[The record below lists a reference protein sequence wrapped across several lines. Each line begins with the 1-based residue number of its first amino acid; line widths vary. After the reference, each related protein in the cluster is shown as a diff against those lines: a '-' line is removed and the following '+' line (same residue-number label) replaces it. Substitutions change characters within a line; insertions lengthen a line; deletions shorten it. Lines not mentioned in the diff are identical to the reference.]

1 MSVWGFARRTLSENC
16 AQNSTSLT
24 RSNFF
29 VFNYSAGKTGADS
42 KKKGTKASASATAK
56 GSTTF
61 KEDEGEVDAME
72 EEMGAAAAADAD
84 QERVSFACFG
94 GWC

>member
-1 MSVWGFARRTLSENC
+1 MFFCTYNIMC
-16 AQNSTSLT
+16 TNS
-24 RSNFF
+24 
-29 VFNYSAGKTGADS
+29 GKSGADS
-42 KKKGTKASASATAK
+42 KKKATKTSSTAAK

-84 QERVSFACFG
+84 QERVG
-94 GWC
+94 